1 MNYSDRLTPT
11 TASGAMKR
19 KRAKERDK
27 EAIRNTKPL
36 TNYFKRNEQVGFI
49 TISKIHRFF

>member
-1 MNYSDRLTPT
+1 MNYSDRLTPFT
-11 TASGAMKR
+11 SGAMKR

-36 TNYFKRNEQVGFI
+36 TN
-49 TISKIHRFF
+49 ISKEMNR